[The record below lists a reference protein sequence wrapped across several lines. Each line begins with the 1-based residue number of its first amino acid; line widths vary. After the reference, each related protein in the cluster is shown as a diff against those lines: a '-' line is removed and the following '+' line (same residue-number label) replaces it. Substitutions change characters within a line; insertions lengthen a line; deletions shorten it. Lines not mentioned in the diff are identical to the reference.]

1 MEFACLLR
9 YVSFLVFNYYQVQDK
24 VEISISEELKFIAK
38 QFFFFNLIY
47 LCKGLV
53 FSFQYN

>member
-1 MEFACLLR
+1 VEFACLLR

-38 QFFFFNLIY
+38 QFFFFLI
-47 LCKGLV
+47 
-53 FSFQYN
+53 